1 MLVVSYL
8 FIMMAGFF
16 VYGIDCF
23 NVNNCDY
30 VFCLM
35 VVVGFLFMVV
45 AEFLC

>member
-8 FIMMAGFF
+8 FIMMTGFF

-23 NVNNCDY
+23 YVNNCDY

-35 VVVGFLFMVV
+35 VMVSFLFMVV
-45 AEFLC
+45 AEFFV

>member
-23 NVNNCDY
+23 YVNNGDY

-45 AEFLC
+45 ASFFF